1 MTRRVT
7 GTVVDVDGIA
17 LHLCEDGPADAPAV
31 LLVHGFSGSLHSWD
45 RLTPLLSGRHRVL
58 RADLRGHGCT
68 GGHTGLDA
76 RSQATTL
83 AAALKLAG
91 AGRVTAVGHS
101 FGADVVLELAALSA
115 IVDRIVLIGQAPDYS
130 LATFPPGNGLLAVP
144 FVGRLLHRLAGAA
157 PVELALRPTRLRQ
170 AHADFCVTSPAMA
183 QAVLIERRRLLTTR
197 PLDAQVA
204 ALGLP
209 TLAILGRRDRLYDQ
223 ASAAVR
229 YRAAGARVEV
239 LDAGHTPF
247 TDRPDE
253 VAALVEHFARE
264 G

>member
-1 MTRRVT
+1 MIRPAA

-17 LHLCEDGPADAPAV
+17 LHLREDGPGEAPAV

-45 RLTPLLSGRHRVL
+45 GVAPLLAGSHRVL

-91 AGRVTAVGHS
+91 ADHVTAVGHS
-101 FGADVVLELAALSA
+101 FGADVVLELAALSG

-130 LATFPPGNGLLAVP
+130 HATFPPGNGLLAVP
-144 FVGRLLHRLAGAA
+144 FVGRLIHRLAGAA

-170 AHADFCVTSPAMA
+170 AHADFSVTSPAMA
-183 QAVLIERRRLLTTR
+183 QAVLTERRRLLSTR

-209 TLAILGRRDRLYDQ
+209 TLAVLGRRDRLYDHT
-223 ASAAVR
+223 AAAVR
-229 YRAAGARVEV
+229 YRAAGARVEE

-247 TDRPDE
+247 TDRPAE
-253 VAALVEHFARE
+253 VAELVAHFARE